1 MLCYT
6 TSERLSTVKWLHQ
19 QQLLWK
25 WLSVLFFGNQC
36 LLVWA
41 IPHLRQDSNS
51 AISLRI
57 RSRSAI
63 AVLVKWPCFNTV
75 CLAFSLPVWVRGP
88 VLMPPWIQQRCFA
101 FTTGHWHRSPRR
113 FFSRQQWPGQ
123 SIPKRVCRP
132 LSISY
137 LVLLFV
143 CSISP
148 PLVGCIC
155 VLDFIALKT
164 HKHKVVILGLF

>member
-19 QQLLWK
+19 QQPLWK
-25 WLSVLFFGNQC
+25 WLFVLFLGNQC

-57 RSRSAI
+57 RLRSAI

-75 CLAFSLPVWVRGP
+75 CLAFSFLSGFVVPCSCRHGFGSDVS
-88 VLMPPWIQQRCFA
+88 L
-101 FTTGHWHRSPRR
+101 SPRGTNIGHR
-113 FFSRQQWPGQ
+113 DGFFARQHWPGQ

-143 CSISP
+143 SSISP
-148 PLVGCIC
+148 PLVGCSC

-164 HKHKVVILGLF
+164 PKHKVVILGLF